1 MIFVNVH
8 EGLLKDGSSL
18 TSLVFEANLWR
29 NSEDWESSCFMALTL
44 EKIWRND
51 RVLRAWWCTRVL
63 IASLCTRALRIIATD
78 RILLS
83 WLSTGDISELCWALL
98 SGVLWV
104 STWCT
109 RLNYSTRLEELR
121 LLLSS
126 PSVEF
131 CKTMCGCVEEHQL
144 VIFLDGTIIRF
155 FRLFHCCCSE
165 QTCWIWEFAVLGA
178 LPVCVHY
185 FWPPFACGSVGFC
198 VHQAKIRS
206 EIAKLEQEER
216 LREQSQSGSSGETF
230 ISD

>member
-1 MIFVNVH
+1 MP
-8 EGLLKDGSSL
+8 
-18 TSLVFEANLWR
+18 
-29 NSEDWESSCFMALTL
+29 LTL

-51 RVLRAWWCTRVL
+51 RVFRASWCTSVL
-63 IASLCTRALRIIATD
+63 IASLCTRALRIVAID
-78 RILLS
+78 KILLW

-104 STWCT
+104 STWCI

-121 LLLSS
+121 LLLLS
-126 PSVEF
+126 PSVQF
-131 CKTMCGCVEEHQL
+131 CKTMCRCVEEHQL
-144 VIFLDGTIIRF
+144 VVFVDGTIIRF
-155 FRLFHCCCSE
+155 FRLFQCCCSE

-178 LPVCVHY
+178 LLPVCVHC
-185 FWPPFACGSVGFC
+185 FWPPLACGSVDFC

-216 LREQSQSGSSGETF
+216 LREQSQSGSSGETL